1 MITLQCSP
9 ADIYFQ
15 RTKKG
20 ISVYKTSFRVSLL
33 VIMLMLPWTAIYA
46 AGLGKLMLNSALG
59 QPLSAEI
66 DIVITNRDEVSSLNA
81 SIAPREAFAQ
91 AGINYESNFSAFK
104 ISIESRTNGNPYI
117 KLTSPQA
124 VNDPFLNI
132 LVELNWNSGR
142 ILREYAVLLD
152 PVEVN
157 AQNIAVPG
165 VSAAPVVPATKKE
178 TKRSSDVKKDRPGK
192 NSSKSVSRA
201 ANQTRDIYGPVIRGD
216 NLSSIA
222 RQVLPAGVDL
232 NQMLV
237 ALYRAN
243 RDAFI
248 ANNMNLLKVGAILKI
263 PEKSEV
269 AAIDTST
276 ARAEIRMQVEDW
288 HNYQGKIA
296 AIAGESPTHANIR
309 QSDQGKITT
318 SIDKKSV
325 STRES
330 PKEVLRLSSG
340 TQAINKN
347 GQIPESALVDRL
359 RMMEEDAIARN
370 LALQEANQRVAMLE
384 KSIENLKQLLELKDS
399 VLAQAQIK
407 AGSVSNVETNAERQ
421 PVKTTNSL
429 PENNFKTDTDALQV
443 PEQKTPIAQL
453 ANETAIKDKE
463 VKPLPAQ
470 ETEDQSLTDQIFGN
484 IEYIGAAL
492 ISLLLIILLILKK
505 RRSQLKEE
513 VDIDERNANFS
524 SAMQSRMTSTAAAQT
539 IPITGTNHSFSE
551 HEKDD
556 LTYEN
561 MNAYPEA
568 GGHDESFDRDSAD
581 YEEHTEQIE
590 KSELETESIAELP
603 DENDGLADDSKLNNQ
618 AIDLNLEEDFE
629 ENYNQSIDSKKN
641 HDATDFVNETDFD
654 LTDEANG
661 VKQNLAIEHADYDAK
676 EKVELSEKSE
686 NLQETMNASDFE
698 LEIDFDDPKH
708 PLDPVNSENIATEK
722 DNVIEFAH
730 SDIDLTEEEISSE
743 IEISKINAES
753 KSTDHDFDAP
763 ELMDESLDSVQ
774 HQELAGNA
782 MKSASG
788 LPELGLD
795 NINLDIEDSN
805 SADKIS
811 ETSDLN
817 DESEQWQEVETKL
830 DLAKAYQEMD
840 DKEGAKEMLEE
851 VIRDGNAKQKKAAR
865 KLLKSL

>member
-1 MITLQCSP
+1 VITLQCWP
-9 ADIYFQ
+9 VDIYFQ

-46 AGLGKLMLNSALG
+46 AGLGKLMLNSGLG

-66 DIVITNRDEVSSLNA
+66 DIVITNRDEVSSLKA

-91 AGINYESNFSAFK
+91 AGINYESNFSALK

-157 AQNIAVPG
+157 TQNVAVPG
-165 VSAAPVVPATKKE
+165 VNAAPVIPATKKE
-178 TKRSSDVKKDRPGK
+178 TKRSSDVKKDRPSK

-201 ANQTRDIYGPVIRGD
+201 ANQTRDSYGPVIRGD
-216 NLSSIA
+216 NLSLIA

-237 ALYRAN
+237 ALHRAN

-248 ANNMNLLKVGAILKI
+248 ANNMNLLKVGAILRI

-269 AAIDTST
+269 AAIDTSA
-276 ARAEIRMQVEDW
+276 ARAEIRMQVADW
-288 HNYQGKIA
+288 HNYQGKVA
-296 AIAGESPTHANIR
+296 AIASESSTHADIR

-340 TQAINKN
+340 TQAIDKN
-347 GQIPESALVDRL
+347 GQISESALVDRL

-407 AGSVSNVETNAERQ
+407 AGSVSNADINAERQ
-421 PVKTTNSL
+421 PVKTVDSL
-429 PENNFKTDTDALQV
+429 PENNVRPDTDALQV
-443 PEQKTPIAQL
+443 SEQKTPIAQL
-453 ANETAIKDKE
+453 ASETAIKDTE
-463 VKPLPAQ
+463 VKPLPVQ

-492 ISLLLIILLILKK
+492 ISLLLIILLVLKK
-505 RRSQLKEE
+505 RRSQSKED
-513 VDIDERNANFS
+513 VDIDERNTNFS
-524 SAMQSRMTSTAAAQT
+524 SAMQSRMASMAGAQT
-539 IPITGTNHSFSE
+539 IPVAGANHSFAE
-551 HEKDD
+551 HEKDDD

-561 MNAYPEA
+561 MDAHPEA
-568 GGHDESFDRDSAD
+568 GGYDERFNRDSAD

-590 KSELETESIAELP
+590 KSELETESIAELSE
-603 DENDGLADDSKLNNQ
+603 ENDRLADDAESNDQ
-618 AIDLNLEEDFE
+618 TIDLNLEEDFE
-629 ENYNQSIDSKKN
+629 ENDKQSIDFQKD
-641 HDATDFVNETDFD
+641 HDVTDFVNETAFD

-661 VKQNLAIEHADYDAK
+661 MKQNLAIAHDA
-676 EKVELSEKSE
+676 EETIELSESPT
-686 NLQETMNASDFE
+686 NLQETIHASDSE
-698 LEIDFDDPKH
+698 LEIDFDDSKDA
-708 PLDPVNSENIATEK
+708 LDPVNSEDIAAEK
-722 DNVIEFAH
+722 DNAIEFTH

-743 IEISKINAES
+743 SEISKTNAES
-753 KSTDHDFDAP
+753 KSTNDDFKAP
-763 ELMDESLDSVQ
+763 ELMDESLDFVQ
-774 HQELAGNA
+774 HQEIAGNA

-795 NINLDIEDSN
+795 DINLDIEDSN
-805 SADKIS
+805 SVDKID
-811 ETSDLN
+811 EAPDLSDEN
-817 DESEQWQEVETKL
+817 EQWQEVETKL

>member
-1 MITLQCSP
+1 
-9 ADIYFQ
+9 
-15 RTKKG
+15 
-20 ISVYKTSFRVSLL
+20 
-33 VIMLMLPWTAIYA
+33 MLMLPWTVIYA

-66 DIVITNRDEVSSLNA
+66 DIVITNRDEVPSLKA

-91 AGINYESNFSAFK
+91 AGINYEANFSAFK
-104 ISIESRTNGNPYI
+104 ISIESRANGNPYI

-157 AQNIAVPG
+157 AQNIAAPA

-201 ANQTRDIYGPVIRGD
+201 ANQARDSYGPVIRGD

-237 ALYRAN
+237 ALHRAN

-263 PEKSEV
+263 PEKNEV
-269 AAIDTST
+269 AAIDAST

-288 HNYQGKIA
+288 HKYQGRIA
-296 AIAGESPTHANIR
+296 AIASESSTHANIR

-318 SIDKKSV
+318 SIDKKSI

-340 TQAINKN
+340 TQAIDKS
-347 GQIPESALVDRL
+347 GQVPESALVDRL

-384 KSIENLKQLLELKDS
+384 KSIDNLKHLLELKDS
-399 VLAQAQIK
+399 VLAQAQNK
-407 AGSVSNVETNAERQ
+407 AGSVSNVGANAGMQ
-421 PVKTTNSL
+421 PVKTTDSL
-429 PENNFKTDTDALQV
+429 PENNFKPDTDALQV
-443 PEQKTPIAQL
+443 SEQKTPI
-453 ANETAIKDKE
+453 NETAIKDAE
-463 VKPLPAQ
+463 VNPLPAQ
-470 ETEDQSLTDQIFGN
+470 EMEDQSLTDQIFGN
-484 IEYIGAAL
+484 IEYIGAVL
-492 ISLLLIILLILKK
+492 ISLLLIILLVIKK
-505 RRSQLKEE
+505 RRNQLKED
-513 VDIDERNANFS
+513 VDIDERNTNFS
-524 SAMQSRMTSTAAAQT
+524 SAMQSRMASMAGAQT
-539 IPITGTNHSFSE
+539 IPVAGANHSFAE
-551 HEKDD
+551 HEKDDD

-561 MNAYPEA
+561 MNAHSEA
-568 GGHDESFDRDSAD
+568 GGYDESFNRDSAD

-603 DENDGLADDSKLNNQ
+603 EENGRLADDSELNIQ
-618 AIDLNLEEDFE
+618 AINLNLEEDSE
-629 ENYNQSIDSKKN
+629 EKDKQSIDSKKD
-641 HDATDFVNETDFD
+641 HDGTDFVNETAFD

-661 VKQNLAIEHADYDAK
+661 IKQNLAVEHDSDKFIELSADYD
-676 EKVELSEKSE
+676 
-686 NLQETMNASDFE
+686 NLQETMDVSDSE
-698 LEIDFDDPKH
+698 SGMDFDDPKH
-708 PLDPVNSENIATEK
+708 ALDLANSENIAAEK
-722 DNVIEFAH
+722 DNVIEFDH
-730 SDIDLTEEEISSE
+730 SGIDLTEEEIPTE
-743 IEISKINAES
+743 IEIPKINAEFE
-753 KSTDHDFDAP
+753 STNGDFNAP
-763 ELMDESLDSVQ
+763 KLMDESLDAVQ
-774 HQELAGNA
+774 PQEVVGNA
-782 MKSASG
+782 TKSASG

-795 NINLDIEDSN
+795 NINLDIEDS
-805 SADKIS
+805 SSTDKIS
-811 ETSDLN
+811 ESPDLSD
-817 DESEQWQEVETKL
+817 DSEKWQEVETKL

-851 VIRDGNAKQKKAAR
+851 VMRDGNAKQKKAAR